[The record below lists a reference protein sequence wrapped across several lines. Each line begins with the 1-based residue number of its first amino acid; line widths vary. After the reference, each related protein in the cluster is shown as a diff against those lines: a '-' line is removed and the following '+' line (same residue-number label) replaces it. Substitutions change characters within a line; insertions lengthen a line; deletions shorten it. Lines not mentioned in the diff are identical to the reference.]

1 MTKGMT
7 DICVPGARMRLH
19 KSVHLSPAL
28 YASLMLTTALVP
40 ATAIADDALPSGGQF
55 TTGNGVISANG
66 PRMDIRQTSETGVV
80 NWNGF
85 SVGSGN
91 QVHFDN
97 GNGAT
102 LNRVTGNV
110 SSQID
115 GSLTATG
122 SVFLINPAGVV
133 VGSGGLVATGGSF
146 VASTHDVTDSDFLNG
161 GGMTFS
167 SNSNAEVTNA
177 GTIRSAQ
184 GDIALIARRV
194 ENTGTLEAPKGTAA
208 LGAGYK
214 VLMKDTADTDGLLS
228 VELGGPDTEAVNSGT
243 IAAANAE
250 IRANG
255 GNVYALAGNTDDV
268 IKATGVTSSGGRIFL
283 TAGATGKVRA
293 SGRLKARK
301 MATNVPIPTPRPA
314 REGGTIT
321 VTGGDITV
329 TGTFDASAES
339 DGDRGGE
346 IMIFAEKDTTVSGA
360 LSARGGTG
368 GTGGFIET
376 SGRKTVDFNGVSIDT
391 SAAGG
396 TTGNWLI
403 DPEDIIITYGP
414 AQTIQNALANSNVTL
429 QTTATTANGP
439 VAGTPGPARKGDI
452 FVDTYIGWN
461 SANTLTL
468 DAYND
473 IEMNAYVVAP
483 NGGLTLIAR
492 GNSGGDNVGTI
503 HTHPNNALVDVGT
516 FTLQRGYW
524 DQVGA
529 ALPSFKAGDFRVNK
543 TYGQFLRALGGDGT
557 VANPY
562 RLSDIYGLQ
571 GIVEKDRR
579 TGLVDQLN
587 YQLVSDI
594 DASPVSGWNSGA
606 GFRPVSLVGNLD
618 GQGHTIDGLFINRP
632 SDHNVALISS
642 WGDQGIPG
650 SPEPEIKDLNVT
662 NASVTGS
669 SQTAILVGENSG
681 GSIGHHMS
689 NVTVSGT
696 VETYSWGAGVV
707 GRFYGNLDRSTM
719 TNVHADVS
727 VTESGMGSAVGGLV
741 SIVAE
746 GLTISNSSST
756 GTIAGSHP
764 GGLVGT
770 ADDDS
775 NRIENSYST
784 ATVVAS
790 GNFRVAGGLVG
801 ESENLTIENS
811 YFAGQVLG
819 INGAS
824 AGGLIGAADRN
835 TAVMNSFV
843 TGRVAA
849 DGYAGALIGT
859 LRNNNVSM
867 TNAAWDIGTTGR
879 SDAIGYT
886 AFYTPT
892 VTNTGSRTTAQMQG
906 SLDFGL
912 GFSLNNTI
920 WATGNDLYP
929 YFGWQYASTPVA
941 VSGIAYG
948 DSGSTPLS
956 GADVSGI
963 SGGSLFGNAV
973 TGANGYYY
981 ILTDAASLDAAGV
994 LTYLDG
1000 ESTQSATY
1008 SDRMTAGG
1016 ISGADIWGNTFR
1028 IETDA
1033 ANLNSVSTA
1042 LDTTVGS
1049 FSDSD
1054 LDFINNIPGAVLR
1067 SDGNGKSLNIDL
1079 DASADFSLNQNMY
1092 AGGDLTVSTDGTFSV
1107 GKNLMTLWAV
1117 AGELTV
1123 NGDLAWA
1130 NSNELNLY
1138 SHASNTSITING
1150 SVTAANGGLRVD
1162 RTGSATNVSATAT
1175 GDIYVNRFR
1184 SDASWTQIGSTLP
1197 GFHAND
1203 FNIAGGEFLRALGG
1217 DGSSATPY
1225 QIADVY
1231 GLQGIGSSGLLGSAF
1246 VLANDIDASGTAGW
1260 NGGSGFDPI
1269 GVYGAEFSGSLDGQG
1284 HTISGLTIDRAA
1296 DDYVGL
1302 FGYAA
1307 AGSSLSGLILSDGSV
1322 TGNGHVGALAGYA
1335 GSTIG
1340 DVQTSTD
1347 VSGAAH
1353 SIGGLV
1359 GTLDGAVA
1367 RSSATGAVTGIGGV
1381 GDIGGLVG
1389 VTYSGSTIHQSYA
1402 TGNVTVGGAIN
1413 LNFNFGGLV
1422 GYNAGSITQS
1432 FATGNVTAGGNG
1444 AGGLAGVNEGS
1455 ITDSYATG
1463 SVSAAAFAGG
1473 LLGQL
1478 TTSGS
1483 VARAY
1488 ATGSA
1493 SAGDGNEGG
1502 IAGLVDTGASFS
1514 ATLWDTD
1521 ASGLTDAVGF
1531 SYDPTVPGV
1540 TGLTGAQMTQLST
1553 FTAYGFNIDDEGGT
1567 GAVWRIYDGYTTPLL
1582 RGFMTGLSVTG
1593 GSGSKVYD
1601 GSAASFDVGT
1611 LVFGSPY
1618 DSSRIFGTAGYLAAA
1633 ADAGTYT
1640 GGNLTLGGLYSSQ
1653 FGYDLT
1659 LASGSLVISPATLW
1673 VTANAA
1679 SMTYG
1684 DGAPTLGYSHGGL
1697 VGGDDASVFTGALS
1711 SGATSTSNVGTY
1723 GITQGSLSA
1732 GGNYQIAF
1740 TGADVTVNRR
1750 AVTVQ
1755 AHDKQRDIGEAN
1767 PALTYAI
1774 VSGSLVNGDQMSGS
1788 LSTTANLNSP
1798 VGAYAIG
1805 QGSLALSPNYEL
1817 TYLGGILTVLDGS
1830 DVPTPYIQP
1839 QAYESLPPL
1848 PLKAGDGETETCEPV
1863 TVSESGPLA
1872 VYPCN
1877 RSYGAWLSAAVE

>member
-1 MTKGMT
+1 M
-7 DICVPGARMRLH
+7 
-19 KSVHLSPAL
+19 
-28 YASLMLTTALVP
+28 
-40 ATAIADDALPSGGQF
+40 
-55 TTGNGVISANG
+55 
-66 PRMDIRQTSETGVV
+66 
-80 NWNGF
+80 
-85 SVGSGN
+85 
-91 QVHFDN
+91 
-97 GNGAT
+97 
-102 LNRVTGNV
+102 
-110 SSQID
+110 
-115 GSLTATG
+115 
-122 SVFLINPAGVV
+122 
-133 VGSGGLVATGGSF
+133 
-146 VASTHDVTDSDFLNG
+146 
-161 GGMTFS
+161 
-167 SNSNAEVTNA
+167 
-177 GTIRSAQ
+177 
-184 GDIALIARRV
+184 
-194 ENTGTLEAPKGTAA
+194 
-208 LGAGYK
+208 
-214 VLMKDTADTDGLLS
+214 
-228 VELGGPDTEAVNSGT
+228 
-243 IAAANAE
+243 
-250 IRANG
+250 
-255 GNVYALAGNTDDV
+255 
-268 IKATGVTSSGGRIFL
+268 
-283 TAGATGKVRA
+283 
-293 SGRLKARK
+293 
-301 MATNVPIPTPRPA
+301 
-314 REGGTIT
+314 
-321 VTGGDITV
+321 
-329 TGTFDASAES
+329 
-339 DGDRGGE
+339 
-346 IMIFAEKDTTVSGA
+346 
-360 LSARGGTG
+360 
-368 GTGGFIET
+368 
-376 SGRKTVDFNGVSIDT
+376 
-391 SAAGG
+391 
-396 TTGNWLI
+396 
-403 DPEDIIITYGP
+403 
-414 AQTIQNALANSNVTL
+414 
-429 QTTATTANGP
+429 
-439 VAGTPGPARKGDI
+439 
-452 FVDTYIGWN
+452 
-461 SANTLTL
+461 
-468 DAYND
+468 
-473 IEMNAYVVAP
+473 
-483 NGGLTLIAR
+483 
-492 GNSGGDNVGTI
+492 
-503 HTHPNNALVDVGT
+503 
-516 FTLQRGYW
+516 
-524 DQVGA
+524 
-529 ALPSFKAGDFRVNK
+529 
-543 TYGQFLRALGGDGT
+543 
-557 VANPY
+557 ANPY

-1123 NGDLAWA
+1123 NGGSCLG
-1130 NSNELNLY
+1130 EL
-1138 SHASNTSITING
+1138 
-1150 SVTAANGGLRVD
+1150 
-1162 RTGSATNVSATAT
+1162 
-1175 GDIYVNRFR
+1175 
-1184 SDASWTQIGSTLP
+1184 Q
-1197 GFHAND
+1197 
-1203 FNIAGGEFLRALGG
+1203 
-1217 DGSSATPY
+1217 
-1225 QIADVY
+1225 
-1231 GLQGIGSSGLLGSAF
+1231 
-1246 VLANDIDASGTAGW
+1246 
-1260 NGGSGFDPI
+1260 
-1269 GVYGAEFSGSLDGQG
+1269 
-1284 HTISGLTIDRAA
+1284 
-1296 DDYVGL
+1296 
-1302 FGYAA
+1302 
-1307 AGSSLSGLILSDGSV
+1307 
-1322 TGNGHVGALAGYA
+1322 
-1335 GSTIG
+1335 
-1340 DVQTSTD
+1340 
-1347 VSGAAH
+1347 
-1353 SIGGLV
+1353 
-1359 GTLDGAVA
+1359 
-1367 RSSATGAVTGIGGV
+1367 
-1381 GDIGGLVG
+1381 
-1389 VTYSGSTIHQSYA
+1389 
-1402 TGNVTVGGAIN
+1402 
-1413 LNFNFGGLV
+1413 
-1422 GYNAGSITQS
+1422 
-1432 FATGNVTAGGNG
+1432 
-1444 AGGLAGVNEGS
+1444 
-1455 ITDSYATG
+1455 
-1463 SVSAAAFAGG
+1463 
-1473 LLGQL
+1473 
-1478 TTSGS
+1478 
-1483 VARAY
+1483 
-1488 ATGSA
+1488 
-1493 SAGDGNEGG
+1493 
-1502 IAGLVDTGASFS
+1502 
-1514 ATLWDTD
+1514 
-1521 ASGLTDAVGF
+1521 
-1531 SYDPTVPGV
+1531 
-1540 TGLTGAQMTQLST
+1540 
-1553 FTAYGFNIDDEGGT
+1553 
-1567 GAVWRIYDGYTTPLL
+1567 
-1582 RGFMTGLSVTG
+1582 
-1593 GSGSKVYD
+1593 
-1601 GSAASFDVGT
+1601 
-1611 LVFGSPY
+1611 
-1618 DSSRIFGTAGYLAAA
+1618 
-1633 ADAGTYT
+1633 
-1640 GGNLTLGGLYSSQ
+1640 
-1653 FGYDLT
+1653 
-1659 LASGSLVISPATLW
+1659 
-1673 VTANAA
+1673 
-1679 SMTYG
+1679 
-1684 DGAPTLGYSHGGL
+1684 
-1697 VGGDDASVFTGALS
+1697 
-1711 SGATSTSNVGTY
+1711 
-1723 GITQGSLSA
+1723 
-1732 GGNYQIAF
+1732 
-1740 TGADVTVNRR
+1740 
-1750 AVTVQ
+1750 
-1755 AHDKQRDIGEAN
+1755 
-1767 PALTYAI
+1767 
-1774 VSGSLVNGDQMSGS
+1774 
-1788 LSTTANLNSP
+1788 
-1798 VGAYAIG
+1798 
-1805 QGSLALSPNYEL
+1805 
-1817 TYLGGILTVLDGS
+1817 
-1830 DVPTPYIQP
+1830 
-1839 QAYESLPPL
+1839 
-1848 PLKAGDGETETCEPV
+1848 
-1863 TVSESGPLA
+1863 
-1872 VYPCN
+1872 
-1877 RSYGAWLSAAVE
+1877 